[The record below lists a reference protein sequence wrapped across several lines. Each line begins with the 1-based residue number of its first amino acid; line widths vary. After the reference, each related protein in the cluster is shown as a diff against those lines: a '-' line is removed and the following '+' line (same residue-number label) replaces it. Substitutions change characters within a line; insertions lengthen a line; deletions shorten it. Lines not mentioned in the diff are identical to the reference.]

1 MARCVATQT
10 ISRRRLWGVW
20 TGEHDGV
27 AIRSPIGKL
36 LGLFNAKALV
46 NYWQGL
52 RLAKF
57 AIAGDRLVILALDRL
72 SVLQLGQSFAS
83 AAEWLS

>member
-36 LGLFNAKALV
+36 LGLLKGYDILTPPENYSDTPLGAKP
-46 NYWQGL
+46 N
-52 RLAKF
+52 
-57 AIAGDRLVILALDRL
+57 
-72 SVLQLGQSFAS
+72 
-83 AAEWLS
+83 